1 LEEGAC
7 AFFMGWD
14 AFVLALRCFLGGALP
29 TFGCLA
35 DSDSLNLHSSFVGVV
50 RVSSPSATISSFA
63 LVAALDP
70 FGIRAGLV
78 CHFDAFGFG

>member
-1 LEEGAC
+1 MC
-7 AFFMGWD
+7 AFFAGWE

-29 TFGCLA
+29 TLGCLA
-35 DSDSLNLHSSFVGVV
+35 DSDSLNLHSSWVWFVC
-50 RVSSPSATISSFA
+50 VSSSSATISPLA
-63 LVAALDP
+63 LVAALNP